1 MSTEEIKKAYKEEQE
16 SAAEAR
22 RREQESAD
30 ETHGLEEQKQKAA
43 LRKLLVPLLIG
54 SFCVWIIFIGV
65 LVVLDMFGYGVL
77 SWRTAIPLSTIN
89 LVYALLLGQLFV
101 YAFSAAKK

>member
-1 MSTEEIKKAYKEEQE
+1 MNVEEINKSLKD
-16 SAAEAR
+16 
-22 RREQESAD
+22 EQESAD

-54 SFCVWIIFIGV
+54 SFCVWVIFIGG
-65 LVVLDMFGYGVL
+65 LVVYDILGLGVL